1 MIEIVVPGDTEAEE
15 RRERLLAA
23 GRPTIMGSAEY
34 VLDTVAR
41 YPAAG
46 IDEFLVPDGLLG
58 QGSRRFDALE
68 LLREEVF
75 TKI

>member
-1 MIEIVVPGDTEAEE
+1 MIEIVAPGDTDAEE
-15 RRERLLAA
+15 RRDRLTAA
-23 GRPTIMGSAEY
+23 GRPTIMGSADY
-34 VLDTVAR
+34 VLDVVSR

-68 LLREEVF
+68 QLREEVF
-75 TKI
+75 NKL